1 MDSFQ
6 ETLEAVQKVLQP
18 YTRPREEAAHI
29 RRILTLH
36 LSSGLKDGAT
46 LTEPLS
52 LTESSEVPPYSQDT
66 RGLYREF
73 LEALRANIKARKEYH
88 TLSQKRSHHEVS
100 IPKPTE
106 IQSNYLLNHL
116 TNLKI
121 QKRQEKLLVVKKNLD
136 LLRQKPAASPDFL
149 DHQKLSRV
157 CRPLPEVPTEII
169 NSLALEETSEN
180 ITASSSVRLEDLVET
195 LEHRTFQ
202 TKLSLKQEETLLENA
217 KSHPFAVQPEEIN
230 PKAKLQAL
238 NATRTELIN
247 WVETELGKASGE
259 EKDGGGERA
268 RQDDFQVQRDQQ
280 LTHKTQLLNQQL
292 ASIKEKYAEYL
303 SKRKALLE
311 LVTTQLRSLPSLDF
325 PAITAF
331 SSSPSAASH
340 ERSSTQ
346 AAAAAAAEA
355 PTPAPIIDH
364 LLTPTLTHLLTL
376 SHEHKG
382 LMAHKTHITTLLT
395 KQLRENAQVLDHL
408 VEESQ
413 LIPAHAT
420 AVVVHKKHDDDPN
433 AMMSSRLVNPWVSA
447 ADSAKIATFEVVVEK
462 IEKGQIALEG
472 AIRMLGEA
480 DRLLGRGLQQQPQQQ
495 QQRQKSVKAACGEEE
510 GNDDDNDG
518 DDDEVGEESDIWLVE
533 GQKSLKIT
541 NSTGGSGLGTR
552 YDEGGRKGKETAG
565 HREGGCLSMWNMV
578 DVDVGLEKTG

>member
-66 RGLYREF
+66 RG
-73 LEALRANIKARKEYH
+73 
-88 TLSQKRSHHEVS
+88 
-100 IPKPTE
+100 

-116 TNLKI
+116 TNLKV
-121 QKRQEKLLVVKKNLD
+121 QKKQEKLLVVKKNLD

-149 DHQKLSRV
+149 DHQKLFRV

-180 ITASSSVRLEDLVET
+180 ITASSSVRLEDL
-195 LEHRTFQ
+195 
-202 TKLSLKQEETLLENA
+202 EETLLENA
-217 KSHPFAVQPEEIN
+217 KSHSFAVQPEEIN

-259 EKDGGGERA
+259 IRDGGGEMA
-268 RQDDFQVQRDQQ
+268 GQDDSQVQRDQQ

-292 ASIKEKYAEYL
+292 TSIKEKYAEYL

-331 SSSPSAASH
+331 SSSPSAASP

-364 LLTPTLTHLLTL
+364 LLTPTLARLLTL

-382 LMAHKTHITTLLT
+382 LMAHKAHITTLLT

-420 AVVVHKKHDDDPN
+420 AVVVQKKKHDDDPN

-480 DRLLGRGLQQQPQQQ
+480 DRLLGRGLQQQ
-495 QQRQKSVKAACGEEE
+495 QQRQQSVKAACGEEE
-510 GNDDDNDG
+510 GNDVDDDDD

-552 YDEGGRKGKETAG
+552 YDEGGRKGKETTG
-565 HREGGCLSMWNMV
+565 HREGGSLSMWNMV
-578 DVDVGLEKTG
+578 DVDVGLGKSG

>member
-1 MDSFQ
+1 MDSFR

-52 LTESSEVPPYSQDT
+52 LTESSEVPSYSQDT
-66 RGLYREF
+66 R
-73 LEALRANIKARKEYH
+73 
-88 TLSQKRSHHEVS
+88 
-100 IPKPTE
+100 E

-121 QKRQEKLLVVKKNLD
+121 QKKQEKLLVVKKNLD

-149 DHQKLSRV
+149 DHQKLFRV

-180 ITASSSVRLEDLVET
+180 ITASSSVRLEDL
-195 LEHRTFQ
+195 
-202 TKLSLKQEETLLENA
+202 EETLLENA
-217 KSHPFAVQPEEIN
+217 KSHPFTVQPDEIN
-230 PKAKLQAL
+230 PEAKLQAL

-268 RQDDFQVQRDQQ
+268 GQDDFQVQRDQQ
-280 LTHKTQLLNQQL
+280 LAHKTQLLKQQL
-292 ASIKEKYAEYL
+292 TSIKEKYAEYL
-303 SKRKALLE
+303 SMRKALLE

-331 SSSPSAASH
+331 SSSPSAASP

-346 AAAAAAAEA
+346 AVAAAAAAEA
-355 PTPAPIIDH
+355 STPAPIIDH
-364 LLTPTLTHLLTL
+364 LLTPTLTRLLTL

-382 LMAHKTHITTLLT
+382 LMAHKAHVTTLLT

-420 AVVVHKKHDDDPN
+420 AVVVQKKKQDDDPN

-480 DRLLGRGLQQQPQQQ
+480 DRLLGRGLQQQQQ
-495 QQRQKSVKAACGEEE
+495 QQRQQPVKAACGEEE

-541 NSTGGSGLGTR
+541 NATGGSGLGTR
-552 YDEGGRKGKETAG
+552 YDEGGRKGKETIG
-565 HREGGCLSMWNMV
+565 HREGGSLSMWNMV
-578 DVDVGLEKTG
+578 DVHVGLEKSG

>member
-18 YTRPREEAAHI
+18 YIRPREEAAHI
-29 RRILTLH
+29 RRFLTLH

-73 LEALRANIKARKEYH
+73 LEALSANIKARKEYH
-88 TLSQKRSHHEVS
+88 TLSQKRSHHELS

-121 QKRQEKLLVVKKNLD
+121 QKKQEKLLVVKKNLD

-149 DHQKLSRV
+149 DHQKLFRV

-180 ITASSSVRLEDLVET
+180 ITVSSSVRLEDLVET
-195 LEHRTFQ
+195 LEHRTFE

-217 KSHPFAVQPEEIN
+217 ESHYFAVQPEEIN

-259 EKDGGGERA
+259 ERNGGGEMA
-268 RQDDFQVQRDQQ
+268 GQDDFQVQRDQQ
-280 LTHKTQLLNQQL
+280 LAHKTQLLNQQL
-292 ASIKEKYAEYL
+292 TSIKEKYAEYL
-303 SKRKALLE
+303 SRRKALLE

-331 SSSPSAASH
+331 PSSPSAASP

-346 AAAAAAAEA
+346 AAAATAAAEA
-355 PTPAPIIDH
+355 PTSAPIIDH
-364 LLTPTLTHLLTL
+364 LLTPTLTRLLTL

-382 LMAHKTHITTLLT
+382 LMAHKAHITALLT

-420 AVVVHKKHDDDPN
+420 AVVVQKREHDDDPN

-480 DRLLGRGLQQQPQQQ
+480 DRLLGRGLQQQ
-495 QQRQKSVKAACGEEE
+495 QQRQQSVKAACGEEE
-510 GNDDDNDG
+510 GNDDDNDDG

-541 NSTGGSGLGTR
+541 NSAGGSGLGTR
-552 YDEGGRKGKETAG
+552 YDEGGRKGMETTG
-565 HREGGCLSMWNMV
+565 HREGGSLSMWNIV
-578 DVDVGLEKTG
+578 DVDVGLEKSG

>member
-1 MDSFQ
+1 MDSFR

-52 LTESSEVPPYSQDT
+52 LTESSEVPSYSQDT

-100 IPKPTE
+100 VPQPTE

-121 QKRQEKLLVVKKNLD
+121 QKKQEKLLVVKKNLD

-149 DHQKLSRV
+149 DHQKLFRV

-180 ITASSSVRLEDLVET
+180 ITASSSVRLEDLVKT

-217 KSHPFAVQPEEIN
+217 KSHPFTVQPDEIN
-230 PKAKLQAL
+230 PEAKLQAL

-268 RQDDFQVQRDQQ
+268 GQDDFQVQRDQQ
-280 LTHKTQLLNQQL
+280 LAHKTQLLKQQL
-292 ASIKEKYAEYL
+292 TSIKEKYAEYL
-303 SKRKALLE
+303 SMRKALLE

-331 SSSPSAASH
+331 SSSPSAASP

-346 AAAAAAAEA
+346 AVAAAAAAEA
-355 PTPAPIIDH
+355 STPAPIIDH
-364 LLTPTLTHLLTL
+364 LLTPTLTRLLTL

-382 LMAHKTHITTLLT
+382 LMAHKAHVTTLLT

-420 AVVVHKKHDDDPN
+420 AVVVQKKKQDDDPN

-480 DRLLGRGLQQQPQQQ
+480 DRLLGRGLQQQQQ
-495 QQRQKSVKAACGEEE
+495 QQRQQPVKAACGEEE

-541 NSTGGSGLGTR
+541 NATGGSGLGTR
-552 YDEGGRKGKETAG
+552 YDEGGRKGKETIG
-565 HREGGCLSMWNMV
+565 HREGGSLSMWNMV
-578 DVDVGLEKTG
+578 DVHVGLEKSG